1 MNAENDVAITVIKDY
16 GWEPIRTYANS
27 LARSGFRGTKLM
39 FVQGIQPEA
48 RKKLIDLGFQ
58 LVDFTF
64 FDPAR
69 GFGTVRFEP
78 VIEFLQN
85 NKDYRYIIWTD
96 MRDAIFQTD
105 PSPWL
110 EQNLAPHKL
119 LAASECVRIE
129 SEFYN
134 RQWIEQA
141 FSPEICSWLSKCEV
155 CNSGC
160 FAGDADT
167 MLGVFS
173 EIYDISL
180 RSNERTGAF
189 LDQAMFNYVIRTSP
203 FKEAMRIIRAEE
215 FFASCNFFLI
225 PSQFTGVSTHPTP
238 APVID
243 SNTGLIYP
251 AGRPEP
257 FSVVHQ
263 YDRDPKWKVAV
274 ENRYRDE

>member
-1 MNAENDVAITVIKDY
+1 MNAANDVAITVIKDY

-27 LARSGFRGTKLM
+27 LARSGFQGTKLM
-39 FVQGIQPEA
+39 FVQNIQPEA
-48 RKKLIDLGFQ
+48 KNRLTDLGFQ

-64 FDPAR
+64 LDPAR
-69 GFGTVRFEP
+69 GFGTVRFKP
-78 VIEFLQN
+78 VIDFLQS
-85 NKDYRYIIWTD
+85 NKNYRYIIWTD

-119 LAASECVRIE
+119 LAASECVTIE

-134 RQWIEQA
+134 RQWINQA
-141 FSPEICSWLSKCEV
+141 FNAEICAWLGKCEI

-160 FAGDADT
+160 FAGDADV

-189 LDQAMFNYVIRTSP
+189 LDQAMFNYAIRTSP
-203 FKEAMRIIRAEE
+203 FKKVLRITRAEE

-225 PSQFTGVSTHPTP
+225 PSQFTGVSTHPIP

-243 SNTGLIYP
+243 PNTGLIYP
-251 AGRPEP
+251 AKGDEP

-263 YDRDPKWKVAV
+263 YDRDPKWKESV
-274 ENRYRDE
+274 ENRYKD